1 MDNRD
6 ICLWL
11 LDKAAR
17 AQDHAHARVLN
28 LTAKR
33 LKELAT
39 ENAELKQRLFVL
51 EELDQPKETA
61 HWIIHTSKDDIW
73 AECSNCLTCGSPRWN
88 VCPVCE
94 RKMVDDNG
102 KT

>member
-6 ICLWL
+6 LVLSL
-11 LDKAAR
+11 LDKVAR
-17 AQDHAHARVLN
+17 APDHAYARVLN
-28 LTAKR
+28 LA
-33 LKELAT
+33 A
-39 ENAELKQRLFVL
+39 QRIK
-51 EELDQPKETA
+51 ELDQPQETA

-73 AECSNCLTCGSPRWN
+73 AECSNCLTCGSPQWK

-94 RKMVDDNG
+94 RKMVNENG